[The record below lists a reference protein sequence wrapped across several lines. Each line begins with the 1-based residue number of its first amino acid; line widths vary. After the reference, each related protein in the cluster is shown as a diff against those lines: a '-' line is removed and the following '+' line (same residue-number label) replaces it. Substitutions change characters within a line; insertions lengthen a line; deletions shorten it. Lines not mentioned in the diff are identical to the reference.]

1 MKRRIFKDGWSVLA
15 ALFLFAGALFLA
27 YPYVAKVINNQN
39 ESKAIAEYTQN
50 QESLSDIQRDELF
63 QEAQEYN
70 ASLLSNSNPFELSDE
85 ETEELHSLLVLGDE
99 QTIASLE
106 IPSISLNL
114 PIYHG
119 LSETVLQQ
127 GIGHMDGSSL
137 PVGGDS
143 THCILAGHRGSPSA
157 VLFSNLDEVEEG
169 DVFYIHVLGQTLRY
183 VVDSI
188 SVVEPENVTG
198 LSIHQGEDRVTL
210 VTCTPYGINSERLLV
225 SGIRSE
231 LSDTSQ
237 EEIESRID
245 SPFTGSEALILAF
258 VALAILV
265 WGIFRALHKKGQ
277 KNS

>member
-15 ALFLFAGALFLA
+15 ALFLFSGALFLA

-119 LSETVLQQ
+119 LSETVLQE

-169 DVFYIHVLGQTLRY
+169 DVFYIHVLGKTLRY

-188 SVVEPENVTG
+188 SVVEPDNVTG

-210 VTCTPYGINSERLLV
+210 VTCTPYGINSQRLLV
-225 SGIRSE
+225 SGIRDEEAEES
-231 LSDTSQ
+231 TSN
-237 EEIESRID
+237 ITSRIEN
-245 SPFTGSEALILAF
+245 PFEGSEALILAF
-258 VALAILV
+258 VALAILA
-265 WGIFRALHKKGQ
+265 WGICRALYKKGR
-277 KNS
+277 KKS